1 MTIWELVILFVVGT
15 VCVTCGIGIVYSSIV
30 NTIERYQIRSTK
42 RKIAVYTKVMQELPA
57 TFENITN
64 MVEGKGKT
72 KYDKY
77 KEKQRKE
84 REREEFEK
92 EMDELMN

>member
-15 VCVTCGIGIVYSSIV
+15 VCITCGIGIVYSSIV

-42 RKIAVYTKVMQELPA
+42 RKIAVYTKIMQELPA

-64 MVEGKGKT
+64 MVEERVKK
-72 KYDKY
+72 KYEEY

-84 REREEFEK
+84 SEEFEK
-92 EMDELMN
+92 KINELMN

>member
-64 MVEGKGKT
+64 MVEEKGKT
-72 KYDKY
+72 KYEEY

-84 REREEFEK
+84 RFKK